1 MHSIWFW
8 INWKEKIRPWADW
21 GEQILNFKLDGL
33 IKARVMHRALSYDG
47 IFHLAAWSQEDLMS
61 GFEEHD
67 QTSKE
72 FTKLCAGM
80 YRSRSFFF
88 GCFGSGKR
96 ESAKKAKFAINPVF
110 QCGSIY
116 GGQWGK
122 NGRK

>member
-1 MHSIWFW
+1 
-8 INWKEKIRPWADW
+8 
-21 GEQILNFKLDGL
+21 
-33 IKARVMHRALSYDG
+33 MHRALSYDG

-88 GCFGSGKR
+88 WLFWFGKEGECK
-96 ESAKKAKFAINPVF
+96 ESQI
-110 QCGSIY
+110 CY
-116 GGQWGK
+116 
-122 NGRK
+122 